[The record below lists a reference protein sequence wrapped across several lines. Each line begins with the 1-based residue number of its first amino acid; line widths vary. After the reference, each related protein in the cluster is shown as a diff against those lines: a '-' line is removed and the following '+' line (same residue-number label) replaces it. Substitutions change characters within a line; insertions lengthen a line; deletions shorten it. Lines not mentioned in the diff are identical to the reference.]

1 MTTPPTDASARRGVA
16 GRSLLIIAALTAA
29 FASGMAIAQLSAA
42 GPEHLVVDAWRAFG
56 LMVFAGL
63 FALVAWRP
71 TSYPGLMELAF
82 AHKVGIALIGWS
94 ILGEARD
101 SWTALI
107 VDGLLALA
115 LLVAYVLLGCHRAW
129 RRPRTPQSPPAAAL
143 AGRGK
148 SSKAARNLQERGGS
162 GARDDAA
169 SPGAGSPSAGSTASG
184 GGTSRPDAGSAGGPS
199 GGGVG
204 DAGRGGPQKP
214 SR

>member
-1 MTTPPTDASARRGVA
+1 MTTPPTDAAARRGVA

-29 FASGMAIAQLSAA
+29 FASGMGIAQLSTA
-42 GPEHLVVDAWRAFG
+42 GSEHVVVDAWRAFG
-56 LMVFAGL
+56 LAVFAGL

-82 AHKVGIALIGWS
+82 AHKVGMALIGWS
-94 ILGEARD
+94 QLGEARD
-101 SWTALI
+101 SWMALI

-129 RRPRTPQSPPAAAL
+129 RRPATPKSAPAEAL

-148 SSKAARNLQERGGS
+148 SSKAARNLQERKGS
-162 GARDDAA
+162 GARGDAA
-169 SPGAGSPSAGSTASG
+169 GGPSSSSGAGSPAPSGS
-184 GGTSRPDAGSAGGPS
+184 SRPGTGTGT
-199 GGGVG
+199 G
-204 DAGRGGPQKP
+204 DAGRGGPTKP

>member
-1 MTTPPTDASARRGVA
+1 MTTPPTEASARRGVA

-29 FASGMAIAQLSAA
+29 FASGMAIAQLSSA
-42 GPEHLVVDAWRAFG
+42 GSEHLVVDAWRAFG

-82 AHKVGIALIGWS
+82 AHKVAMALIGWS
-94 ILGEARD
+94 QLGEARD

-129 RRPRTPQSPPAAAL
+129 RRPRTPQSAPAEAL
-143 AGRGK
+143 AGGRGK
-148 SSKAARNLQERGGS
+148 PSKAARNLQQRAGS
-162 GARDDAA
+162 GARGDAA
-169 SPGAGSPSAGSTASG
+169 SPGAGSTTSG
-184 GGTSRPDAGSAGGPS
+184 GGTARPGAGSAGGPN
-199 GGGVG
+199 GGGAD